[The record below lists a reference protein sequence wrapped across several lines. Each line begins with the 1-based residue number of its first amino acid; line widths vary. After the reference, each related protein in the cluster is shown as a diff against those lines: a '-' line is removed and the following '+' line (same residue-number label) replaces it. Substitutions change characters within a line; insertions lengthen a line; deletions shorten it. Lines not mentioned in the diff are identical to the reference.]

1 MITICDEMRLL
12 RRMREDTVRFRTK
25 YAIDTARRNDG
36 DIAELIARPLGMR
49 RLMMRTIF
57 ETERNEFIA
66 MLFEESAEEELG
78 VSENIG
84 LTFSRG
90 DIIAEVTERR
100 SDERKF
106 YLAVEASFTGQPHD
120 VQRAIDHAKVLR
132 RVTGADAYAVVAGV
146 RVAPSIRN
154 SVIYDAAEFVESR
167 DENAAL
173 WYQIKEEDLDP
184 FDPC

>member
-1 MITICDEMRLL
+1 MTTICDEMRLL
-12 RRMREDTVRFRTK
+12 RRMREDSVRFRGN
-25 YAIDTARRNDG
+25 YAIDTAKRNDAN
-36 DIAELIARPLGMR
+36 IAGLIARLRGMR
-49 RLMMRTIF
+49 RLSMRTLS
-57 ETERNEFIA
+57 ETERNELIDR
-66 MLFEESAEEELG
+66 LEERDEEELG

-84 LTFSRG
+84 LTFRSG

-106 YLAVEASFTGQPHD
+106 YLAVEASYTGQPHD

-154 SVIYDAAEFVESR
+154 IVIYDAAEFVESR
-167 DENAAL
+167 DENAVL

>member
-1 MITICDEMRLL
+1 MITICDEMRLY
-12 RRMREDTVRFRTK
+12 RQMREDSLIFRGN
-25 YAIDTARRNDG
+25 YAIETARRNDG
-36 DIAELIARPLGMR
+36 DIAELIAQPLGMR
-49 RLMMRTIF
+49 RLMMRTLSEI
-57 ETERNEFIA
+57 ERNELIDR
-66 MLFEESAEEELG
+66 LEENAEEELG

-84 LTFSRG
+84 LTSRSG

-106 YLAVEASFTGQPHD
+106 YMAVEASFTGQPHD